1 MAANC
6 PTDNTKLFGRAIVLE
21 VADGC
26 ADAVPA
32 ESEWKALAAS
42 TSKGFDFSP
51 NSVTSD
57 ADDTKG
63 YVENIVTN
71 ADFTISF
78 EGEVRRNDKL
88 DQYGVGRLIK
98 YFNTEIQAARQPT
111 LWVRM
116 EFGPITFIGYMLIN
130 ALSSDGGSNDIVT
143 FSTEFKVA
151 AADTIQIVDT
161 DEEVPTTGVT
171 VTPTSAS
178 VAAGAST
185 TFAVNVAPADA
196 TDKTFTVTSSVPA
209 RATATIS
216 GNTVTV
222 NAPSGATA
230 GTANITVTTT
240 DGSFTA
246 VFAVTVTV

>member
-32 ESEWKALAAS
+32 ESEWKALAAG

-171 VTPTSAS
+171 VTPTSAT

-185 TFAVNVAPADA
+185 TFAGNVAPADA

>member
-26 ADAVPA
+26 ADTVPL
-32 ESEWKALAAS
+32 ESEWKALAAG

-130 ALSSDGGSNDIVT
+130 ALSSDGGTNDIIT

-151 AADTIQIVDT
+151 TADTIQVIDT
-161 DEEVPTTGVT
+161 DIDVPVT
-171 VTPTSAS
+171 SVSVTPATSTGAVGSTVQLTANVLPVDAS
-178 VAAGAST
+178 DKTGTWT
-185 TFAVNVAPADA
+185 TSDA
-196 TDKTFTVTSSVPA
+196 TKATVNSSGLVTRVA
-209 RATATIS
+209 TGTATATF
-216 GNTVTV
+216 
-222 NAPSGATA
+222 
-230 GTANITVTTT
+230 TTT
-240 DGSFTA
+240 DGAKTGTSAITITA
-246 VFAVTVTV
+246 

>member
-1 MAANC
+1 MAENC

-26 ADAVPA
+26 ADTVPQ
-32 ESEWKALAAS
+32 ESEWKALAAG

-116 EFGPITFIGYMLIN
+116 EFGPITFQGYMLIN
-130 ALSSDGGSNDIVT
+130 ALSSDGGTNDIIT

-151 AADTIQIVDT
+151 AADTIQVVDT
-161 DEEVPTTGVT
+161 DDSVPATGVT
-171 VTPTSAS
+171 VTPATTS
-178 VAAGAST
+178 VVVGAT
-185 TFAVNVAPADA
+185 RQLTGTVLPADA
-196 TDKTFTVTSSVPA
+196 TDKSGTWTSSDATKATVSSTGLVTGVA
-209 RATATIS
+209 AGTATITFKS
-216 GNTVTV
+216 TDGNYTGTTTVTV
-222 NAPSGATA
+222 TA
-230 GTANITVTTT
+230 
-240 DGSFTA
+240 S
-246 VFAVTVTV
+246 

>member
-26 ADAVPA
+26 ADTVPQ
-32 ESEWKALAAS
+32 ESEWKALAAG

-116 EFGPITFIGYMLIN
+116 EFGPITFQGYMLIN
-130 ALSSDGGSNDIVT
+130 ALSSDGGTNDIIT

-151 AADTIQIVDT
+151 AADTIQVVDT
-161 DEEVPTTGVT
+161 DDSVPATGVT
-171 VTPTSAS
+171 VTPATTS
-178 VAAGAST
+178 VVVGAT
-185 TFAVNVAPADA
+185 RQLTGTVLPADA
-196 TDKTFTVTSSVPA
+196 TDKSGTWTTSDATKATVRSTGLVTGVA
-209 RATATIS
+209 AGTATITFKS
-216 GNTVTV
+216 NDGNFTGTTTVTV
-222 NAPSGATA
+222 TA
-230 GTANITVTTT
+230 
-240 DGSFTA
+240 S
-246 VFAVTVTV
+246 

>member
-26 ADAVPA
+26 ADAVPQ
-32 ESEWKALAAS
+32 ESEWKALAAG

-63 YVENIVTN
+63 YVESIVTN

-88 DQYGVGRLIK
+88 DQYGVFRLIK

-116 EFGPITFIGYMLIN
+116 EFGAVVFQGYMLIN
-130 ALSSDGGSNDIVT
+130 ALSSDGGSNDIIT

-151 AADTIQIVDT
+151 DASTIQVTDT
-161 DEEVPTTGVT
+161 DEPVPATGVT
-171 VTPTSAS
+171 VTPATTSLAVDATRQLTGTVNPADAS
-178 VAAGAST
+178 DKSGTWKTSDASKATVSSTGLVTGVAAGTAMI
-185 TFAVNVAPADA
+185 
-196 TDKTFTVTSSVPA
+196 TFTSND
-209 RATATIS
+209 
-216 GNTVTV
+216 GN
-222 NAPSGATA
+222 
-230 GTANITVTTT
+230 
-240 DGSFTA
+240 FTGNC
-246 VFAVTVTV
+246 AVTVTAS

>member
-26 ADAVPA
+26 ADAVPQ
-32 ESEWKALAAS
+32 ESEWKALAAG

-116 EFGPITFIGYMLIN
+116 EFGPVTFMGYMLIN
-130 ALSSDGGSNDIVT
+130 ALSSDGGTNDIIT

-151 AADTIQIVDT
+151 AADTIQVVDT
-161 DEEVPTTGVT
+161 DDSIPATGVT
-171 VTPTSAS
+171 VTPATTS
-178 VAAGAST
+178 VVVGAT
-185 TFAVNVAPADA
+185 RQLTGTVLPADA
-196 TDKTFTVTSSVPA
+196 TDKSGTWTTSDATKATVSSTGLVTGVA
-209 RATATIS
+209 AGTATITFKS
-216 GNTVTV
+216 NDGNFTGTCAVSVT
-222 NAPSGATA
+222 S
-230 GTANITVTTT
+230 
-240 DGSFTA
+240 
-246 VFAVTVTV
+246 

>member
-26 ADAVPA
+26 ADTVPQ
-32 ESEWKALAAS
+32 ESEWKALAAG

-116 EFGPITFIGYMLIN
+116 EFGPITFQGYMLIN
-130 ALSSDGGSNDIVT
+130 ALSSDGGTNDIIT

-151 AADTIQIVDT
+151 AADTIQVVDT
-161 DEEVPTTGVT
+161 DDSVPATGVT
-171 VTPTSAS
+171 VTPATTS
-178 VAAGAST
+178 VVVGAT
-185 TFAVNVAPADA
+185 RQLTGTVLQADA
-196 TDKTFTVTSSVPA
+196 TDKSGTWTTSDATKATVSNTGLVTGVA
-209 RATATIS
+209 AGTATITFKS
-216 GNTVTV
+216 NDGNFTGTTTVTV
-222 NAPSGATA
+222 TA
-230 GTANITVTTT
+230 
-240 DGSFTA
+240 S
-246 VFAVTVTV
+246 

>member
-26 ADAVPA
+26 ADTLPQ
-32 ESEWKALAAS
+32 ESEWKALAAG

-116 EFGPITFIGYMLIN
+116 EFGPVTFIGYMLIN
-130 ALSSDGGSNDIVT
+130 ALSSDGGTNDIIT

-151 AADTIQIVDT
+151 AADTIQVIDT
-161 DEEVPTTGVT
+161 DDTVAVTGVT
-171 VTPTSAS
+171 VTPATAS
-178 VAAGAST
+178 LAVGATRQLTGTVMPS
-185 TFAVNVAPADA
+185 DA
-196 TDKTFTVTSSVPA
+196 TDKSGTWTTSDATKATVSSTGLVTGVAAGTSTITFKSNDGNF
-209 RATATIS
+209 TATC
-216 GNTVTV
+216 
-222 NAPSGATA
+222 
-230 GTANITVTTT
+230 
-240 DGSFTA
+240 
-246 VFAVTVTV
+246 AVTVTAS

>member
-26 ADAVPA
+26 ADTMPL
-32 ESEWKALAAS
+32 ESEWKALAAG

-116 EFGPITFIGYMLIN
+116 EFGPVTFIGYMLIN
-130 ALSSDGGSNDIVT
+130 ALSSDGGTNDIIT

-151 AADTIQIVDT
+151 AADTIQVIDT
-161 DEEVPTTGVT
+161 EDDVAVASVS
-171 VTPTSAS
+171 VTPSTSS
-178 VAAGAST
+178 GAVGT
-185 TFAVNVAPADA
+185 TVQLTANVLPADA
-196 TDKTFTVTSSVPA
+196 TDKTGVWSSSDQTKATVNSSGLVTRVA
-209 RATATIS
+209 TGTATITFTTND
-216 GNTVTV
+216 GGKT
-222 NAPSGATA
+222 
-230 GTANITVTTT
+230 GTSSITVT
-240 DGSFTA
+240 A
-246 VFAVTVTV
+246 

>member
-26 ADAVPA
+26 ADAVPQ
-32 ESEWKALAAS
+32 ESEWKSLAAG

-116 EFGPITFIGYMLIN
+116 EFGPVTFTGYMLIN
-130 ALSSDGGSNDIVT
+130 ALSSDGGTNDIIT

-151 AADTIQIVDT
+151 AADTIQVSDT
-161 DEEVPTTGVT
+161 DDSVPATGVT
-171 VTPTSAS
+171 VTPATASLAVGATRQLTGTVQPTDATDRTGTWTTSDATKATVS
-178 VAAGAST
+178 STGLVTAVAAGSVTITFKSNDGNFTGT
-185 TFAVNVAPADA
+185 T
-196 TDKTFTVTSSVPA
+196 
-209 RATATIS
+209 
-216 GNTVTV
+216 
-222 NAPSGATA
+222 
-230 GTANITVTTT
+230 
-240 DGSFTA
+240 
-246 VFAVTVTV
+246 AVTVTAS

>member
-1 MAANC
+1 MAIC
-6 PTDNTKLFGRAIVLE
+6 QTDNSKLFGRAIVLE

-26 ADAVPA
+26 ADTVPQ
-32 ESEWKALAAS
+32 ESEWKALAAG

-116 EFGPITFIGYMLIN
+116 EFGPVTFTGYMLIN
-130 ALSSDGGSNDIVT
+130 ALSSDGGTNDIIT

-151 AADTIQIVDT
+151 AADTIQVVDT
-161 DEEVPTTGVT
+161 DDTVPATGVT
-171 VTPTSAS
+171 VTPATSSIA
-178 VAAGAST
+178 VGATRQLTAA
-185 TFAVNVAPADA
+185 VAPADA
-196 TDKTFTVTSSVPA
+196 TDKSGTWKTSDASKATVSSTGLVTGVAAGSTNVTFTT
-209 RATATIS
+209 
-216 GNTVTV
+216 ND
-222 NAPSGATA
+222 GAYI
-230 GTANITVTTT
+230 GTT
-240 DGSFTA
+240 
-246 VFAVTVTV
+246 AVTVTAA

>member
-26 ADAVPA
+26 ADTLPQ
-32 ESEWKALAAS
+32 ESEWKALAAG

-98 YFNTEIQAARQPT
+98 YFNTEIQAASQPT

-116 EFGPITFIGYMLIN
+116 EFGPVTFIGYMLIN
-130 ALSSDGGSNDIVT
+130 ALSSDGGTNDIIT

-151 AADTIQIVDT
+151 AADTIQVIDT
-161 DEEVPTTGVT
+161 DDTVAVTGVT
-171 VTPTSAS
+171 VTPATAS
-178 VAAGAST
+178 LAVGATRQLTGTVLPS
-185 TFAVNVAPADA
+185 DA
-196 TDKTFTVTSSVPA
+196 TDKSGTWTTADATKATVSSTGLVTGVAAGTSTITFKSNDGNF
-209 RATATIS
+209 TATC
-216 GNTVTV
+216 
-222 NAPSGATA
+222 
-230 GTANITVTTT
+230 
-240 DGSFTA
+240 
-246 VFAVTVTV
+246 AVTVTAS

>member
-26 ADAVPA
+26 ADTMPL
-32 ESEWKALAAS
+32 ESEWMALAAG

-88 DQYGVGRLIK
+88 DQYGVSRLIK

-116 EFGPITFIGYMLIN
+116 EFGPVTFIGYMLIN
-130 ALSSDGGSNDIVT
+130 ALSSDGGTNDIIT

-151 AADTIQIVDT
+151 AADTIQVIDT
-161 DEEVPTTGVT
+161 EDDVAVASVS
-171 VTPTSAS
+171 VTPSTST
-178 VAAGAST
+178 GAVGT
-185 TFAVNVAPADA
+185 TVQLTPNILPADA
-196 TDKTFTVTSSVPA
+196 TDKTGVWSSSDQTKATVNSSGLVTRVA
-209 RATATIS
+209 TGTATITFTT
-216 GNTVTV
+216 ND
-222 NAPSGATA
+222 GAKT
-230 GTANITVTTT
+230 GTSSITVT
-240 DGSFTA
+240 A
-246 VFAVTVTV
+246 